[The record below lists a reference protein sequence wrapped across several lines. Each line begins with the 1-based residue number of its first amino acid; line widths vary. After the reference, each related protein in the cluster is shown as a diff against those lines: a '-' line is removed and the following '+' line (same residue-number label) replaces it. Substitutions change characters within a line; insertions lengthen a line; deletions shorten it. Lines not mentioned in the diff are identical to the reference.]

1 MTSIPYFQKPDI
13 VSILFFLTITLI
25 TIGTLMLDKIMS
37 AFKRKT
43 SDEPQEDTGKPVEAS
58 EKPVEASEDES
69 KGVGTPETPEAV
81 EDDSEASKAPAEQP
95 SEEEVK
101 DWSERLQAFVYDP
114 ELSAELAPVFATL
127 SAVEGFSKILELL
140 ETKEKQI
147 EAIGTSRTQQSA
159 PESVVTQTEAKTV
172 SATDILKARYSKT

>member
-43 SDEPQEDTGKPVEAS
+43 PDEPQENTD
-58 EKPVEASEDES
+58 KPVEASEDET
-69 KGVGTPETPEAV
+69 KGEGTPETPEAV